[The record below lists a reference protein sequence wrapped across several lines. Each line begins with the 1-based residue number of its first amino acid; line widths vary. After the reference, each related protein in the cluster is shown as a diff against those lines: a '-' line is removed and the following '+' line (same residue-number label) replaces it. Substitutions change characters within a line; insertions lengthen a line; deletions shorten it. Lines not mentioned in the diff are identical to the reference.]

1 MIAAIDAANIAAAM
15 RGNSG
20 ITVVPLI
27 TTVVA
32 PSGTVNLTVLEPS
45 GFAVGLLSFRR
56 SWLPAINELI
66 PEIIVFGSVC
76 STSPALTNSIVTDSF
91 AFILVFV
98 AFDGYYFNLLYY

>member
-1 MIAAIDAANIAAAM
+1 MIVAIDAANIAAAM

-45 GFAVGLLSFRR
+45 GFAAGFLSFRR
-56 SWLPAINELI
+56 SWLPAITELI
-66 PEIIVFGSVC
+66 PEIIAFASVS
-76 STSPALTNSIVTDSF
+76 STSPALSNTIVTASF
-91 AFILVFV
+91 AFIV
-98 AFDGYYFNLLYY
+98 AVVALAVGDSYVIS